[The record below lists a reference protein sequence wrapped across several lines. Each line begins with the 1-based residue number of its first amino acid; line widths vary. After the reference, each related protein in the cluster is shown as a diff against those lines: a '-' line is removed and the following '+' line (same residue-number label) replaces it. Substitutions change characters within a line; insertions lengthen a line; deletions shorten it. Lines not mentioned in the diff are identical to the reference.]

1 VAVTPPR
8 PLAESDD
15 RNQFDCGRESLN
27 LWFRRH
33 AWANQASGAS
43 RVTVLTEAKTGLIV
57 GYVTLSAAQIERAFL
72 PKPKQRN
79 RPDPLPVT
87 LLGQLAV
94 DKNHQGQGHAKSLL
108 QFALKTA
115 LSAAASIGSIG
126 VVTQPLDD
134 TVRGF
139 YARWG
144 FEDLPFDPRRAMLVP
159 MVDLESVFG
168 SDLIVPQGVRSPVRD
183 VDPWM

>member
-15 RNQFDCGRESLN
+15 RNHFDCGRESLN
-27 LWFRRH
+27 IWFRRH

-43 RVTVLTEAKTGLIV
+43 RVNIITDADSGRIV

-72 PKPKQRN
+72 PKPRQRN

-94 DKNHQGQGHAKSLL
+94 DKDYQGQGHAAALL

-134 TVRGF
+134 NVRGF

-144 FEDLPFDPRRAMLVP
+144 FQDLPFDPPRAMLVH
-159 MVDLESVFG
+159 MVDLERVFG
-168 SDLIVPQGVRSPVRD
+168 TI
-183 VDPWM
+183 